1 MNNMLNRPWLVF
13 GVGALVVG
21 GVVAAQNFRPTTKLF
36 GGSPIQLQ
44 PAGLNTG
51 VDLSGLKQL
60 DSTFSALAEA
70 ASQGVVFIAGEA
82 VDKAQ
87 NDPMVA
93 LQGSKSGS
101 GFIYRSDGWIVT
113 NDHVVN
119 GYDKVKVVLG
129 DGREVTGK
137 VTRANDPQLDLALV
151 KVDERDL
158 PALSLADSSKIRLGQ
173 IAMAIGAP
181 FGLDD
186 SVTFGHV
193 SAMGRPGAIPDP
205 STGQVRVY
213 SGLIQTDA
221 AINPGNSG
229 GPLLNINGEVIGV
242 NSAINSQTGSN
253 NGVGFAIPANIVR
266 AVADELISSGKFDRG
281 LLGVNPRDLK
291 PFEKK
296 QFNMQ
301 GGAYALAVESSTPA
315 YKAGLR
321 EKDIVTAIDGQ
332 PVTGEIDLR
341 VAMYRSSPGKTV
353 QVTYVRNGKTNTANV
368 TLSAPQIE
376 ANTQPRMN
384 RQEQFPTNPYGFF
397 NQDKDK
403 KDDSSPSSTPQSGKP
418 RLGVMVQQVDANA
431 RKQFDLPS
439 DLAGVVIATVN
450 DGSFAAKVNLM
461 PGDVMLELNGKR
473 ISTVDDV
480 TAAMNGVDF
489 GDQVTLKF
497 VRFKNGARSE
507 YTVTV
512 PFK

>member
-1 MNNMLNRPWLVF
+1 MSNAFNRPWLVF

-36 GGSPIQLQ
+36 GANPIRLQ
-44 PAGLNTG
+44 PAGINTG
-51 VDLSGLKQL
+51 VDLSNLKQL
-60 DSTFSALAEA
+60 DATFSALAEA

-82 VDKAQ
+82 TDKPST
-87 NDPMVA
+87 DPMVA
-93 LQGSKSGS
+93 MQGSKSGS

-229 GPLLNINGEVIGV
+229 GPLLNIDGEVIGV

-253 NGVGFAIPANIVR
+253 AGIGFAIPANVVR

-296 QFNMQ
+296 QLNMQ
-301 GGAYALAVESSTPA
+301 GGAYAVAVDESTPA
-315 YKAGLR
+315 YKAGIR

-332 PVTGEIDLR
+332 PVSGEIDLR
-341 VAMYRSSPGKTV
+341 VAMYRSAPGKTV
-353 QVTYVRNGKTNTANV
+353 QVTYIRNGKTNTTNV
-368 TLSAPQIE
+368 KLVAPQIE
-376 ANTQPRMN
+376 ANTQPRVN
-384 RQEQFPTNPYGFF
+384 RQEQFPNSPFEFF
-397 NQDKDK
+397 NEDPK
-403 KDDSSPSSTPQSGKP
+403 KGDNAPNTAPRNAKP
-418 RLGVMVQQVDANA
+418 KLGVMVQQVDANA
-431 RKQFDLPS
+431 RQQFGLPS
-439 DLAGVVIATVN
+439 DASGVVIAAVT
-450 DGSFAAKVNLM
+450 DGSFASKVNLQ
-461 PGDVMLELNGKR
+461 PGDVLVEVNGKKL
-473 ISTVDDV
+473 SVVDDV
-480 TAAMNGVDF
+480 TAAMAGVNW
-489 GDQVTLKF
+489 GDQVSVKF
-497 VRFKNGARSE
+497 VRYKNGSRSE
-507 YTVTV
+507 YTVAV